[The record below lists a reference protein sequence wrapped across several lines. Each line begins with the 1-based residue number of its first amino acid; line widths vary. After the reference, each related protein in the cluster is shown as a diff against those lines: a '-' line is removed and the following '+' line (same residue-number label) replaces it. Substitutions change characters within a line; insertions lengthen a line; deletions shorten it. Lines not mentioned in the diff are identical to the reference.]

1 MGPEFLL
8 ALIGPVAGG
17 FVGISTFLLR
27 RNLTVTEERLHS
39 ISENVEV
46 IAHQMTSLQLKIAES
61 YVTKD
66 DLIRHIQSEERWQNE
81 VLGQLQELRED
92 MNVQR
97 RNQ

>member
-1 MGPEFLL
+1 MGPEILL
-8 ALIGPVAGG
+8 ALLGPVAGG

-27 RNLTVTEERLHS
+27 RNLSETGERLHS

-66 DLIRHIQSEERWQNE
+66 ELLRHIEMEAKWQDD
-81 VLGQLQELRED
+81 VMDQLREMRAEIRD
-92 MNVQR
+92 AN
-97 RNQ
+97 

>member
-1 MGPEFLL
+1 MGPEILL
-8 ALIGPVAGG
+8 ALLGPVAGG

-27 RNLTVTEERLHS
+27 RNLTVTGERLHN

-66 DLIRHIQSEERWQNE
+66 ELLRHIEMEAKWQDD
-81 VLGQLQELRED
+81 VMDQLREMRAEIRD
-92 MNVQR
+92 AN
-97 RNQ
+97 

>member
-1 MGPEFLL
+1 MGPEILL
-8 ALIGPVAGG
+8 ALLGPVAGG

-27 RNLTVTEERLHS
+27 HNLTVTGERLHN

-66 DLIRHIQSEERWQNE
+66 ELLRHIEMEAKWQDD
-81 VLGQLQELRED
+81 VMDQLREMRAEIRD
-92 MNVQR
+92 AN
-97 RNQ
+97 